1 MLSTRFRPL
10 SRPPRLSTIAVGLA
24 VAIIAAFWAVFVWIE
39 AADYEDAMDDA
50 GDNLKAFVESYAE
63 FAASLAQAGVEIPLG
78 EREVGMAATTRAEA
92 ALDAFHS
99 VAQPDEGT
107 KITIR
112 RIGGETGGRAADY
125 TTGLLPYR
133 YAGTQLFAAAER
145 PEADLVVIAEET
157 DIRSRRRMAADG
169 PDPSP
174 GTGAADRA
182 DRRARDLVL
191 PSLAPP

>member
-10 SRPPRLSTIAVGLA
+10 NRPPRLSTIAVALA

-63 FAASLAQAGVEIPLG
+63 FAATLAQSGLEIPLG
-78 EREVGMAATTRAEA
+78 EREVGMAATTASGSGAGRIS
-92 ALDAFHS
+92 F

-112 RIGGETGGRAADY
+112 RIGGEPGGRAAEY
-125 TTGLLPYR
+125 TTGILPYR

-145 PEADLVVIAEET
+145 PEAGLVVIAEA
-157 DIRSRRRMAADG
+157 DRLRSRRRMAADG

-174 GTGAADRA
+174 GTGRF
-182 DRRARDLVL
+182 
-191 PSLAPP
+191 